1 MKENNSIKDEAI
13 MTMQSKG
20 KTVEFERESI
30 ILEGN
35 ILDKAWKQAWK
46 LVKSCFI
53 KGTKEKRE
61 EDYRQKEMQ
70 SEIYK

>member
-1 MKENNSIKDEAI
+1 

-20 KTVEFERESI
+20 KTVEFEGESI

-46 LVKSCFI
+46 LVKSCFK
-53 KGTKEKRE
+53 KGTEEKRE
-61 EDYRQKEMQ
+61 EDYHQKEMQ
-70 SEIYK
+70 SEIYKKQDQCKQ